1 MKNDEIMNNIINI
14 FYTHKERYGYR
25 RIALEL
31 RNIGNSINHKKVKR
45 LMSVMELYGKTP
57 KAKYKSYK
65 GDMNGTTK
73 NLLLNKVV
81 DEENH
86 KTYYERNI
94 NTTSC
99 NEIWLT
105 DVSEF
110 HIAAGKLYLSPILD
124 LHNREIVS
132 FNISTTPNFEQTK
145 DMLNKAFEK
154 YDNLNNLIFH
164 SDQGW
169 QYQMQSYHE
178 MLEEKRIQQS
188 MSRKGNC
195 LDNSPME
202 NFFGKMKNEMFYG
215 YEYTFETLEDLKI
228 AMEEYID
235 YYNTQRITAKLKG
248 LTPVQY
254 RNQSLLTA

>member
-31 RNIGNSINHKKVKR
+31 RNKGYIVNHKKVKR

-86 KTYYERNI
+86 KTYYERNF

-124 LHNREIVS
+124 LHNREIV
-132 FNISTTPNFEQTK
+132 FLNISSTASSPSSRTIHSSSCKDIRLSTLGSANFEK
-145 DMLNKAFEK
+145 I
-154 YDNLNNLIFH
+154 IFF
-164 SDQGW
+164 S
-169 QYQMQSYHE
+169 
-178 MLEEKRIQQS
+178 
-188 MSRKGNC
+188 SR
-195 LDNSPME
+195 
-202 NFFGKMKNEMFYG
+202 
-215 YEYTFETLEDLKI
+215 
-228 AMEEYID
+228 
-235 YYNTQRITAKLKG
+235 
-248 LTPVQY
+248 V
-254 RNQSLLTA
+254 